1 MPEGLVDLSPRGLGA
16 DGPEVGPLGFGAWRF
31 THDDAGRAA
40 EVLEA
45 AVEAGLTLV
54 DTADVYGLDWGGE
67 GFGSVEELP

>member
-54 DTADVYGLDWGGE
+54 DTTDVYGLDWGGE